1 MSFRHIT
8 LFSEEV
14 GLDLLTVISVTLNHV
29 CSLLLHGTRNHEF
42 CVLLKI
48 PDLLMHYNS
57 AQGKVKLP
65 WNYFIFVSTGG
76 NGTAEILAK
85 DSQSKRSHV
94 FKWTRRNFRCYWTI
108 WICKS
113 YGASLQ
119 TASQMCVQSTLSGL
133 YLLHVQ

>member
-1 MSFRHIT
+1 MW
-8 LFSEEV
+8 
-14 GLDLLTVISVTLNHV
+14 LDNFYK
-29 CSLLLHGTRNHEF
+29 N
-42 CVLLKI
+42 CV
-48 PDLLMHYNS
+48 HFAS
-57 AQGKVKLP
+57 AGC
-65 WNYFIFVSTGG
+65 

-113 YGASLQ
+113 NGASLQ

-133 YLLHVQ
+133 YFLNVQSDENFYIVNLVLFAAAVYHT